1 MADAVHLGPAVSQAA
16 RGHHG
21 SQAGHVARG
30 RAGVGFRHV
39 LAAAMTGAQSPRASA
54 SVGSG
59 IQTAAL
65 HVPLQMPAQMA
76 HPRWVEKPDSVLPAQ
91 SDAALSQAMS
101 AEGVPQSWQSGLRF
115 IMAQESGGQ
124 VNAKNPVHS
133 ARGLFQLTA
142 ANYHLNPNG
151 AGSFGN
157 AVEEAQG
164 GIRYIQQR
172 YGSADNAVA
181 FWRQHHWY

>member
-1 MADAVHLGPAVSQAA
+1 MADAVHLGPVVSHAA
-16 RGHHG
+16 GGHH
-21 SQAGHVARG
+21 SSRAGHVG
-30 RAGVGFRHV
+30 RRHAGPGFGHV
-39 LAAAMTGAQSPRASA
+39 LAAAVTGAHSPRAAA
-54 SVGSG
+54 STGSG

-65 HVPLQMPAQMA
+65 HMPLQMA
-76 HPRWVEKPDSVLPAQ
+76 HPRWVEKPDSALPAQ
-91 SDAALSQAMS
+91 SDAALTQAMS
-101 AEGVPQSWQSGLRF
+101 VKGIPQSWQSGLRF

-133 ARGLFQLTA
+133 ARGLFQVTA

-151 AGSFGN
+151 ARSFGN

>member
-1 MADAVHLGPAVSQAA
+1 MADVVRLGSAASPAVAGRHGGRPSGARRHAGPAF
-16 RGHHG
+16 H
-21 SQAGHVARG
+21 
-30 RAGVGFRHV
+30 HV
-39 LAAAMTGAQSPRASA
+39 LAAAMAGGRSPRAAPVAGSA
-54 SVGSG
+54 
-59 IQTAAL
+59 IQIAAQ
-65 HVPLQMPAQMA
+65 HMPSPMA
-76 HPRWVEKPDSVLPAQ
+76 HPGWVDKPDAAIPAQ
-91 SDAALSQAMS
+91 SDAALAQAMTL
-101 AEGVPQSWQSGLRF
+101 EGVPSSWQSGLRF

-172 YGSADNAVA
+172 YGTADNAVT

>member
-1 MADAVHLGPAVSQAA
+1 MADAVRLGLTASRAANGRHGGQAA
-16 RGHHG
+16 SGAWRHG
-21 SQAGHVARG
+21 ALAFH
-30 RAGVGFRHV
+30 HV
-39 LAAAMTGAQSPRASA
+39 LAAAMAGARSPRATPA
-54 SVGSG
+54 AGSG
-59 IQTAAL
+59 VQTAAL
-65 HVPLQMPAQMA
+65 HVPLGMA
-76 HPRWVEKPDSVLPAQ
+76 HPRWIEKPDSALPAQ
-91 SDAALSQAMS
+91 SDAALSHAMTL
-101 AEGVPQSWQSGLRF
+101 EGVPSSWQSGLRF

-124 VNAKNPVHS
+124 VNARNPVHS

-172 YGSADNAVA
+172 YGTADNAVT

>member
-1 MADAVHLGPAVSQAA
+1 MTDVVRLASAVSP
-16 RGHHG
+16 
-21 SQAGHVARG
+21 
-30 RAGVGFRHV
+30 GVGDHHRVQTARIGRRHPTFHHV
-39 LAAAMTGAQSPRASA
+39 LAAAMTGARPLQSTGAI
-54 SVGSG
+54 GSD
-59 IQTAAL
+59 IRTAAVQ
-65 HVPLQMPAQMA
+65 VPLPMA
-76 HPRWVEKPDSVLPAQ
+76 HPGWVEKPAATLPARA
-91 SDAALSQAMS
+91 DAALSQAM
-101 AEGVPQSWQSGLRF
+101 ALEDVPQSWQSGLRF
-115 IMAQESGGQ
+115 IMTQESGGQ

>member
-1 MADAVHLGPAVSQAA
+1 MADAVRLGLTASRAANGRHGGQAA
-16 RGHHG
+16 SGAWRHG
-21 SQAGHVARG
+21 ALAFH
-30 RAGVGFRHV
+30 HV
-39 LAAAMTGAQSPRASA
+39 LAAAMAGGRSQRAPPGA
-54 SVGSG
+54 GSG
-59 IQTAAL
+59 GQAAGPD
-65 HVPLQMPAQMA
+65 VPLGMA
-76 HPRWVEKPDSVLPAQ
+76 HPRWIEKPDSALPAQ
-91 SDAALSQAMS
+91 SDAALSHAMTL
-101 AEGVPQSWQSGLRF
+101 EGVPSSWQSGLRF

-124 VNAKNPVHS
+124 VNARNPVHS

-172 YGSADNAVA
+172 YGTADNAVT

>member
-1 MADAVHLGPAVSQAA
+1 MADAVRLGLTASRAANGRHGGQAA
-16 RGHHG
+16 SGAWRHG
-21 SQAGHVARG
+21 ALAFH
-30 RAGVGFRHV
+30 HV
-39 LAAAMTGAQSPRASA
+39 LAAAMAGARSQRATPVA
-54 SVGSG
+54 GSG
-59 IQTAAL
+59 VQTAAL
-65 HVPLQMPAQMA
+65 HVPLGMA
-76 HPRWVEKPDSVLPAQ
+76 HPRWIEKPDSALPAQ
-91 SDAALSQAMS
+91 SDAALSHAMTL
-101 AEGVPQSWQSGLRF
+101 EGVPSSWQSGLRF

-124 VNAKNPVHS
+124 VNARNPVHS

-172 YGSADNAVA
+172 YGTADNAVT

>member
-1 MADAVHLGPAVSQAA
+1 M
-16 RGHHG
+16 
-21 SQAGHVARG
+21 
-30 RAGVGFRHV
+30 
-39 LAAAMTGAQSPRASA
+39 
-54 SVGSG
+54 
-59 IQTAAL
+59 
-65 HVPLQMPAQMA
+65 PLQMA
-76 HPRWVEKPDSVLPAQ
+76 HPRWVEKPDSALPAQ
-91 SDAALSQAMS
+91 SDAALTQAMS
-101 AEGVPQSWQSGLRF
+101 VKGIPQSWQSGLRF

-151 AGSFGN
+151 ARSFGN

>member
-1 MADAVHLGPAVSQAA
+1 MADVVRAGPAASIAA
-16 RGHHG
+16 GDAHG
-21 SQAGHVARG
+21 GQVGRVGGR
-30 RAGVGFRHV
+30 RAGPAFHDV
-39 LAAAMTGAQSPRASA
+39 LAAAMAGARASGTA
-54 SVGSG
+54 VGAG
-59 IQTAAL
+59 VQTAAFQ
-65 HVPLQMPAQMA
+65 VPLTVPHSASS
-76 HPRWVEKPDSVLPAQ
+76 EKPGSPISAQ
-91 SDAALSQAMS
+91 SDAALTQAMS
-101 AEGVPQSWQSGLRF
+101 LEGVPASWQSGLRF

-124 VNAKNPVHS
+124 VNVQNPVHS

-151 AGSFGN
+151 AASFGN

>member
-1 MADAVHLGPAVSQAA
+1 MADAVRLGLTAARAAKGRQGGQAA
-16 RGHHG
+16 SGAWRHG
-21 SQAGHVARG
+21 AVA
-30 RAGVGFRHV
+30 FHHV
-39 LAAAMTGAQSPRASA
+39 LAAAMAGARSPRASPA
-54 SVGSG
+54 ARSG
-59 IQTAAL
+59 YQTAAL
-65 HVPLQMPAQMA
+65 HVPLMA
-76 HPRWVEKPDSVLPAQ
+76 HPGWIEKPNSALPAQ
-91 SDAALSQAMS
+91 ADAALTHAMTL
-101 AEGVPQSWQSGLRF
+101 EGVPSSWQSGLRF
-115 IMAQESGGQ
+115 IMAQELGGQ
-124 VNAKNPVHS
+124 VNARNPVHS

-172 YGSADNAVA
+172 YGTADNAVT

>member
-1 MADAVHLGPAVSQAA
+1 MADAVRLGLTASRAANGRHGGQAA
-16 RGHHG
+16 SGAWRHG
-21 SQAGHVARG
+21 ALAFH
-30 RAGVGFRHV
+30 HV
-39 LAAAMTGAQSPRASA
+39 LAAAMAGARSPRATPVA
-54 SVGSG
+54 GSG
-59 IQTAAL
+59 VQTAAL
-65 HVPLQMPAQMA
+65 HVPLGMA
-76 HPRWVEKPDSVLPAQ
+76 HPRWIEKPDSALPAQ
-91 SDAALSQAMS
+91 SDAALSHAMTL
-101 AEGVPQSWQSGLRF
+101 EGVPSSWQSGLRF

-124 VNAKNPVHS
+124 VNARNPVHS

-172 YGSADNAVA
+172 YGTADNAVT

>member
-1 MADAVHLGPAVSQAA
+1 MADAVHFGPAVSQAA

-65 HVPLQMPAQMA
+65 HVPLQMPVQMA

-101 AEGVPQSWQSGLRF
+101 AEGVPQSWLRKRIDRALRDEEPCALGARVVPVDRGELPPQSERCGLIR
-115 IMAQESGGQ
+115 QRRGG
-124 VNAKNPVHS
+124 
-133 ARGLFQLTA
+133 
-142 ANYHLNPNG
+142 G
-151 AGSFGN
+151 AGRHPLHP
-157 AVEEAQG
+157 AALRQC
-164 GIRYIQQR
+164 RQR
-172 YGSADNAVA
+172 CGVLAAAPLVLSGV
-181 FWRQHHWY
+181 